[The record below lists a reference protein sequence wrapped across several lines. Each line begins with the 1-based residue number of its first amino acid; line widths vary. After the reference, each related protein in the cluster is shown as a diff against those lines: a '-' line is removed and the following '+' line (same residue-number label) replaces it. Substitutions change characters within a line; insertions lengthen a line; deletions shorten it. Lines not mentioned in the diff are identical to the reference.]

1 MKVFNVEIKY
11 LFNIESR
18 TKTKSESI
26 REESNLTRIDGLSE
40 IIVKN
45 ALNTIELLVKSSYL
59 REVRVT
65 AINDQSSRSHAT
77 IFKIT

>member
-26 REESNLTRIDGLSE
+26 REESNLTRIRWTFRNNSQKC
-40 IIVKN
+40 IKYYRTFSKKFI
-45 ALNTIELLVKSSYL
+45 S
-59 REVRVT
+59 
-65 AINDQSSRSHAT
+65 
-77 IFKIT
+77 

>member
-18 TKTKSESI
+18 TNTKSESI

-45 ALNTIELLVKSSYL
+45 ALNTIDFLVNSSYL
-59 REVRVT
+59 REVSGT
-65 AINDQSSRSHAT
+65 AMND
-77 IFKIT
+77 